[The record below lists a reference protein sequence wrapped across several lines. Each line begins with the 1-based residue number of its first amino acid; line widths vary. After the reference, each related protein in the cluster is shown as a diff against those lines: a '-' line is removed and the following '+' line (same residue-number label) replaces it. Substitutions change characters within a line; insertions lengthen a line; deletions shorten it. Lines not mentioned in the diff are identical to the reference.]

1 MRKKKFLAGLLA
13 FSLSLSM
20 FFQTGV
26 SAAEETA
33 AAAENT
39 IATNAISGWPQGPEI
54 TSTAAVVMEESTRT
68 ILYSKNMDQALY
80 PAAAV
85 KIMTILV
92 CLENSALTDQVTMTE
107 TGVSGVTDGG
117 ASISAQLDEVLTME
131 QCLYAIMLVSANDV
145 ALQVAEQVGGSVEG
159 FVEMMNQ
166 KAKDIGCTNT
176 LFTNPTGLPDE
187 NQHITAYDMALIMKA
202 AMRNEDFR
210 TIAAATS
217 YTIPA
222 TNVSGGERA
231 LTNKFSLL
239 TSSSPYYYQGCLGG
253 KEGATSAS
261 GSTLVCAAERNGM
274 TLIAVILQGTS
285 EQTDS
290 EAVTLL
296 DYGFNN
302 FQKLSLGEND
312 FNLKSGGTVVIPA
325 TASEA
330 DVKVSDTEGENGI
343 RRQYLFSGVQVGTA
357 VLEDVQAEDTAA
369 LTQGQENLQEAY
381 DFTANKS
388 PVPYYVIGGV
398 GAVLFLLLLVLMVKV
413 IKSR

>member
-1 MRKKKFLAGLLA
+1 
-13 FSLSLSM
+13 
-20 FFQTGV
+20 
-26 SAAEETA
+26 
-33 AAAENT
+33 
-39 IATNAISGWPQGPEI
+39 
-54 TSTAAVVMEESTRT
+54 
-68 ILYSKNMDQALY
+68 
-80 PAAAV
+80 
-85 KIMTILV
+85 
-92 CLENSALTDQVTMTE
+92 
-107 TGVSGVTDGG
+107 
-117 ASISAQLDEVLTME
+117 
-131 QCLYAIMLVSANDV
+131 
-145 ALQVAEQVGGSVEG
+145 
-159 FVEMMNQ
+159 
-166 KAKDIGCTNT
+166 
-176 LFTNPTGLPDE
+176 
-187 NQHITAYDMALIMKA
+187 
-202 AMRNEDFR
+202 
-210 TIAAATS
+210 
-217 YTIPA
+217 
-222 TNVSGGERA
+222 
-231 LTNKFSLL
+231 
-239 TSSSPYYYQGCLGG
+239 
-253 KEGATSAS
+253 
-261 GSTLVCAAERNGM
+261 M